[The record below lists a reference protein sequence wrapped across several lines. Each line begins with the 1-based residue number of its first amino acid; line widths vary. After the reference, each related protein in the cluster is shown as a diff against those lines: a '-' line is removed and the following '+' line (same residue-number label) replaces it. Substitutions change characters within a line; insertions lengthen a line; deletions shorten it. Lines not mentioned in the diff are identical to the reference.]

1 MDNAI
6 EIVNAETVVSIN
18 GISYTA
24 EIIED
29 NVQQLMEETNE
40 DNRERVCWVKR

>member
-6 EIVNAETVVSIN
+6 EIVHAETVVSIN

-24 EIIED
+24 EIIEE
-29 NVQQLMEETNE
+29 NVQQLMEETDE
-40 DNRERVCWVKR
+40 DHRERVC

>member
-1 MDNAI
+1 MNNAI

-24 EIIED
+24 EIIEE
-29 NVQQLMEETNE
+29 NVQQLMEETDE
-40 DNRERVCWVKR
+40 THRERVC

>member
-24 EIIED
+24 QIIED

-40 DNRERVCWVKR
+40 DNGERVCRAKG